1 MYMFVYQEKKRE
13 ITSVTVL
20 YFNFPHL

>member
-1 MYMFVYQEKKRE
+1 MFVYQEKKRE